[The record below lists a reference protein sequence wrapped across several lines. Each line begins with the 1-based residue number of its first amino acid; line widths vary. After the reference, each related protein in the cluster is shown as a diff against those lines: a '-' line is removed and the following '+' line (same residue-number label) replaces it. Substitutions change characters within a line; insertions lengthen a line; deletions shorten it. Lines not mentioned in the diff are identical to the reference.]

1 MDTVEDSL
9 KDSKPT
15 KEKVSAALQSL
26 EKSVKAL
33 PKS

>member
-1 MDTVEDSL
+1 MDTVENSL
-9 KDSKPT
+9 KDSQPT
-15 KEKVSAALQSL
+15 KEKLSLALQSL